1 MTEIVF
7 ATHSTSLDNE
17 RRLAS
22 GHADTPLS
30 PLGRRQAAALGAR
43 YRHTCLAAV
52 VCSDLQRSYCT
63 AEIAF
68 AHRDIPIIRDAR
80 LRECDYGVFTRRP
93 TEVVDRE
100 RPQRIT
106 APFPGGESYM
116 QAAARVR
123 SLLQDMAERYADRR
137 IMLIGHRAT
146 QYALE
151 HWLNGV
157 PLAAAVTAPFQWQ
170 PGWTYRLVTVPA
182 PSS

>member
-1 MTEIVF
+1 MTEIIFV
-7 ATHSTSLDNE
+7 THSTSLDNE

-30 PLGRRQAAALGAR
+30 PLGRRQAAALGGR
-43 YRHTCLAAV
+43 YRDTCLAAV

-68 AHRDIPIIRDAR
+68 AHRNIPIIKDPR
-80 LRECDYGVFTRRP
+80 LRECDYGEFTRHS
-93 TEVVDRE
+93 TDLVERE
-100 RPQRIT
+100 RPHRVT
-106 APFPGGESYM
+106 VPFPGGESYVE
-116 QAAARVR
+116 AVTRVR
-123 SLLQDMAERYADRR
+123 SLLEDLMGRYSDQR

-157 PLAAAVTAPFQWQ
+157 PLAQAVVAPFAWQ
-170 PGWTYRLVTVPA
+170 PGWAYRLVTMPA
-182 PSS
+182 PSP

>member
-1 MTEIVF
+1 MTKIIF

-30 PLGRRQAAALGAR
+30 PLGRRQAAALGQR
-43 YRHTCLAAV
+43 YRDTCLAAI
-52 VCSDLQRSYCT
+52 VCSDLQRSYRT

-68 AHRDIPIIRDAR
+68 AQRGIPIIRDAR
-80 LRECDYGVFTRRP
+80 LRECDYGVFTGRSS
-93 TEVVDRE
+93 EIVDQE
-100 RPQRIT
+100 RPKRLT
-106 APFPGGESYM
+106 EPFPGGESYT

-123 SLLQDMAERYADRR
+123 SLLQDMVERYTGQR

-157 PLAAAVTAPFQWQ
+157 PLAAAVIAPFQWQ
-170 PGWTYRLVTVPA
+170 PGWTYRLVSVPA

>member
-1 MTEIVF
+1 MTEIIFV
-7 ATHSTSLDNE
+7 THSTSLDNE

-43 YRHTCLAAV
+43 YRNTCLAAV
-52 VCSDLQRSYCT
+52 VCSDLQRSYRT

-68 AHRDIPIIRDAR
+68 AQRDIPIIRDAR
-80 LRECDYGVFTRRP
+80 LRECDYGELTRASAA
-93 TEVVDRE
+93 VVERE
-100 RPQRIT
+100 RPHRIT
-106 APFPGGESYM
+106 VPFPGGESYV
-116 QAAARVR
+116 QAATRVR
-123 SLLQDMAERYADRR
+123 SLLADLMERYSGQR
-137 IMLIGHRAT
+137 IMLVGHRAT

-157 PLAAAVTAPFQWQ
+157 PLEAAVIAPFQWQ
-170 PGWTYRLVTVPA
+170 PGWTYRLVSLPV

>member
-1 MTEIVF
+1 MTEIIFV
-7 ATHSTSLDNE
+7 THGTSLDNE

-30 PLGRRQAAALGAR
+30 PLGRRQAATLGVR
-43 YRHTCLAAV
+43 YRNTCLAAI

-68 AHRDIPIIRDAR
+68 AHRNISIIKDPR
-80 LRECDYGVFTRRP
+80 LRECDYGEFTGHS
-93 TEVVDRE
+93 TDLVERE
-100 RPQRIT
+100 RPHRVT
-106 APFPGGESYM
+106 VPFPGGESYA

-123 SLLQDMAERYADRR
+123 SLLEELAGRYADRR
-137 IMLIGHRAT
+137 IMLVGHRAT

-151 HWLNGV
+151 HWLNGI
-157 PLAAAVTAPFQWQ
+157 PLEVAVVASFVWQ
-170 PGWTYRLVTVPA
+170 PGWTYRLVGVPP

>member
-7 ATHSTSLDNE
+7 VTHSTSLDNE

-30 PLGRRQAAALGAR
+30 PLGRRQAAALGER
-43 YRHTCLAAV
+43 YCETCLAAV
-52 VCSDLQRSYCT
+52 LCSDLQRSYCT

-68 AHRDIPIIRDAR
+68 AHRDTPIIRDAR
-80 LRECDYGVFTRRP
+80 LRECDYGVFTRRS
-93 TEVVDRE
+93 TELVDRE
-100 RPQRIT
+100 RPHRIT
-106 APFPGGESYM
+106 APFPGGESYV
-116 QAAARVR
+116 QAADRVR
-123 SLLQDMAERYADRR
+123 SLLRDMVGRYAARR
-137 IMLIGHRAT
+137 IMLIGHRTT

-157 PLAAAVTAPFQWQ
+157 PLEQAVVAPFQWQ
-170 PGWTYRLVTVPA
+170 PGWTYRLVSMPA

>member
-1 MTEIVF
+1 MTEIIFV
-7 ATHSTSLDNE
+7 THSTSLDNE

-30 PLGRRQAAALGAR
+30 PLGLRQAVALGDR
-43 YRHTCLAAV
+43 YRDTGLAAV

-68 AHRDIPIIRDAR
+68 AQRDIPIIRDAR
-80 LRECDYGVFTRRP
+80 LRECDYGTFTRRP
-93 TEVVDRE
+93 APAVERE
-100 RPQRIT
+100 HPHGIT
-106 APFPGGESYM
+106 VPFPGGESYG

-123 SLLQDMAERYADRR
+123 SVLEDLMGYYSGQR
-137 IMLIGHRAT
+137 IMLVGHRAT

-157 PLAAAVTAPFQWQ
+157 PLEQAVVAPFKWQ
-170 PGWTYRLVTVPA
+170 PGWTYRLVSLPA
-182 PSS
+182 PSP